1 MNGRSIERC
10 SRLGPARNV
19 APSVELRTPKQII
32 HMERF
37 PRGNRSAPSGPFLLQ
52 SIERTFALEEG
63 AMRTLVLLT
72 VLVGLSAVLFC
83 IPSAFAQATI
93 SFAQL
98 NGTVLDT
105 SGRAVVKAPVA
116 VRNTDNNQTFKT
128 TTTDTGFYVLPN
140 LPPGHYEV
148 TVSSLGFAKTTQ
160 TGIEL
165 TVGQTA
171 TVNITLKV
179 AAAGEIVVVTGE
191 APVIEPTKTEISQ
204 VIEAK
209 QIQDL
214 PISGRLFT
222 DFALLTPSVATSR
235 TSLGTTFTE
244 FEVTQISFGG
254 MRSFSNEITVDGA
267 DFVNTIS
274 GVQRATPP
282 QDAVQEF
289 RVVNNSFG
297 AEYGRA
303 LGGIVNIVTKSGTN
317 DLHGSVYDYLQ
328 NSATDARSL
337 LQPAPLP
344 HQLRQN
350 QFGGT
355 LGGPIRKD
363 RTFFF
368 LNYEGKRR
376 AESPTYPSDLFN
388 NITAI
393 DQAKGYLGLSPEGC
407 YLPPAQCTQSPFSY
421 LKAVLKSANND
432 YGFARLD
439 HQINT
444 NNRLAIRYVVE
455 DARDL
460 GELIGNTEDGGG
472 VGTPSGARD
481 LFIRDQS
488 LVGTLNSVL
497 KPNLVNTV
505 LGQYARR
512 HYNFPGA
519 TGEPDLSV
527 VNDLEFG
534 HNFGT
539 YDAIYESRAQ
549 ASDSLSWVKGN
560 HVAKFGFDGN
570 YTWGYNNY
578 PGFTPER
585 ILFPN
590 LDCVYAFA
598 NAVSL
603 LTTGAY
609 GTVPNASACPLSP
622 QADGVAFMYWG
633 VALPRTGFTN
643 GYVPAPATGG
653 GFGSGWPNA
662 FPTNMYSNYAYTLNH
677 GYWGF
682 FGQDQWRITHNLTLN
697 YGLRWDF
704 ESGLGNVINADYR
717 AFQPRIGFAYSPD
730 PKTVIRAG
738 FGTFFDRNNLTF
750 FFTTGN
756 QKTLPGY
763 FCNPPSADPSCA
775 ANGFAQGVVVP
786 MIRNGAADGGW
797 QLSAQPGFPG
807 TPSLPCAALKLPA
820 GLCASAPGGTISI
833 AALTALGIL
842 ADGPNAYP
850 PVSLTGPCT
859 ANPVTG
865 APTGACGV
873 GSGGIQ
879 RDGRLPYAEQASLE
893 VDRQFGKGLTV
904 QLGYLFVGA
913 HKLVRG
919 NNLNVPCPYGT
930 AKPSNP
936 YYAQGLLNPNG
947 SLTPCSGTPILG
959 PLGLGPF
966 FDWLGPASPIPPS
979 FAPPNPLLPVN
990 PSGLEFGVPGA
1001 AGAPPTL
1008 SGGLL
1013 DYNNNV
1019 ANAVYNGLTLTAL
1032 ERVGKYF
1039 NLTANY
1045 TYSHTIDNGNFTTF
1059 INLPPNQFD
1068 YASERANSNQDVRH
1082 HFVANF
1088 TADAPQHSVLRNFE
1102 FSSIITLES
1111 GRPFTLFP
1119 GENTFGDVAGL
1130 STDRVG
1136 GAPITGTCTSVAN
1149 CSTTI
1154 GRNTYV
1160 GDPLRSW
1167 DLRVSRYFQ
1176 FTERLKVNLAVDAF
1190 NVLNRG
1196 NVDEVNSIYGSPAF
1210 CGASPAIPRH
1220 YQDATTLAIEQGAA
1234 SVSCATQQAAAAP
1247 PAWLA
1252 LGLLPVSIPNSPN
1265 STFGL
1270 PRTMLNPRQ
1279 FQFSMK
1285 FTF

>member
-1 MNGRSIERC
+1 MRRHRDWAGIA
-10 SRLGPARNV
+10 LLLTIV
-19 APSVELRTPKQII
+19 V
-32 HMERF
+32 
-37 PRGNRSAPSGPFLLQ
+37 SAPH
-52 SIERTFALEEG
+52 
-63 AMRTLVLLT
+63 
-72 VLVGLSAVLFC
+72 
-83 IPSAFAQATI
+83 AFPQATI

-98 NGTVLDT
+98 NGTVLD
-105 SGRAVVKAPVA
+105 SGGRTVAKAPVTA
-116 VRNTDNNQTFKT
+116 RNVDTNTSFTAT
-128 TTTDTGFYVLPN
+128 TTGSGFYVIPD
-140 LPPGHYEV
+140 LPPGHYD
-148 TVSSLGFAKTTQ
+148 VSASYSGFSKTTQ
-160 TGIEL
+160 TGIVL

-171 TVNITLKV
+171 TVNLTLKV
-179 AAAGEIVVVTGE
+179 ASLGETVVVTGE

-204 VIEAK
+204 VIETQ
-209 QIQDL
+209 QIQAL

-222 DFALLTPSVATSR
+222 DFALLTPSVAKSR

-282 QDAVQEF
+282 QDSVQEF

-317 DLHGSVYDYLQ
+317 DFHGSIYDYLQ

-344 HQLRQN
+344 HALRQN

-363 RTFFF
+363 KTFFY

-376 AESPTYPSDLFN
+376 GESPTYAPDLFG
-388 NITAI
+388 NIANI
-393 DQAKGYLGLSPEGC
+393 DKAKAYLGLSPEGC
-407 YLPPAQCTQSPFSY
+407 NLPPAQCPLSPTAY
-421 LKAVLKSANND
+421 LQGVLKTVNND

-444 NNRLAIRYVVE
+444 NNRLAIRYIVE
-455 DARDL
+455 DARDT

-472 VGTPSGARD
+472 IGSPSGARN

-549 ASDSLSWVKGN
+549 GSESLAWVKGN

-570 YTWGYNNY
+570 YAWSYNNY

-598 NAVSL
+598 DTVSL
-603 LTTGAY
+603 LTTGTY
-609 GTVPNASACPLSP
+609 GTVPQNCPLSS

-633 VALPRTGFTN
+633 IAVPRTGFVN
-643 GYVPAPATGG
+643 GYQPAPATGG
-653 GFGSGWPNA
+653 GFGTGWPNA
-662 FPTNMYSNYAYTLNH
+662 FPTNMYSNYAYSLNH

-682 FGQDQWRITHNLTLN
+682 FAQDQWRLTPKLTLN

-704 ESGLGNVINADYR
+704 ESGLGNTINADYR

-730 PKTVIRAG
+730 SKTVIRAG
-738 FGTFFDRNNLTF
+738 SGIFYDRNNMTF

-763 FCNPPSADPSCA
+763 FCSPPSADPGCA
-775 ANGFAQGVVVP
+775 ANGFSQGVVVP
-786 MIRNGAADGGW
+786 MIQKGAPSGGW
-797 QLSAQPGFPG
+797 QLSAAPGFPG
-807 TPSLPCAALKLPA
+807 TPSLPCPALGLPPA
-820 GLCASAPGGTISI
+820 LCSQLPGTPAQQTISI
-833 AALTALGIL
+833 AALQALGIL
-842 ADGPNAYP
+842 ADGPKAYP

-879 RDGRLPYAEQASLE
+879 RNGRLPYAEQASLE
-893 VDRQFGKGLTV
+893 VDRQMGGGLTLQV
-904 QLGYLFVGA
+904 GYLFVGA

-936 YYAQGLLNPNG
+936 YYAQGILNPNG

-966 FDWLGPASPIPPS
+966 FNWLGPASPIPPS
-979 FAPPNPLLPVN
+979 FPPPNPLLAVN

-1001 AGAPPTL
+1001 IGAPPTL

-1019 ANAVYNGLTLTAL
+1019 ANAVYHGLTVTAL
-1032 ERVGKYF
+1032 QRIGKVF

-1068 YASERANSNQDVRH
+1068 YTSERGNSNQDVRH

-1088 TADAPQHSVLRNFE
+1088 TATGPARSFVRNFE
-1102 FSSIITLES
+1102 FSSIVTLQS
-1111 GRPFTLFP
+1111 GRPFTLFS
-1119 GENTFGDVAGL
+1119 GQNTFGDVAGL

-1136 GAPITGTCTSVAN
+1136 GLGGVCTSVSN

-1154 GRNTYV
+1154 GRNTYL
-1160 GDPLRSW
+1160 GDPLYSV

-1176 FTERLKVNLAVDAF
+1176 ISERVRLDLTVDAF
-1190 NVLNRG
+1190 NLFNRQ
-1196 NVDEVNSIYGSPAF
+1196 NVDEVSSIYGSPAF
-1210 CGASPAIPRH
+1210 CGASPVIPKR
-1220 YQDATTLAIEQGAA
+1220 YNDATTLAIQRGNA
-1234 SVSCATQQAAAAP
+1234 SVSCATQQAAAPP

-1252 LGLLPVSIPNSPN
+1252 LGLVPVTVPGSPN
-1265 STFGL
+1265 PTFGQ

-1279 FQFSMK
+1279 LQFALK
-1285 FTF
+1285 FSF

>member
-1 MNGRSIERC
+1 MR
-10 SRLGPARNV
+10 
-19 APSVELRTPKQII
+19 
-32 HMERF
+32 
-37 PRGNRSAPSGPFLLQ
+37 PRWDLIVSLF
-52 SIERTFALEEG
+52 
-63 AMRTLVLLT
+63 LT
-72 VLVGLSAVLFC
+72 VVFLAQPAL
-83 IPSAFAQATI
+83 PQATI

-98 NGTVLDT
+98 NGTVLDS
-105 SGRAVVKAPVA
+105 SGRTVAKAPVTA
-116 VRNTDNNQTFKT
+116 RNVDTNTSFTAT
-128 TTTDTGFYVLPN
+128 TAGDGYYVIPN
-140 LPPGHYEV
+140 LPPGKYD
-148 TVSSLGFAKTTQ
+148 VSAVYNGFSKTTQ
-160 TGIEL
+160 TGIVL
-165 TVGQTA
+165 SVGQTA
-171 TVNITLKV
+171 TVNLTLKV
-179 AAAGEIVVVTGE
+179 AAAGETVVVTGE
-191 APVIEPTKTEISQ
+191 APIIEPTKTEISQ
-204 VIEAK
+204 VIATQ
-209 QIQDL
+209 QIQAL

-222 DFALLTPSVATSR
+222 DFALLTPSVAKSR

-282 QDAVQEF
+282 QDSVQEF

-317 DLHGSVYDYLQ
+317 NLHGSAYDYLQ

-344 HQLRQN
+344 HALRQN

-363 RTFFF
+363 KMFFF
-368 LNYEGKRR
+368 LNYEGRR
-376 AESPTYPSDLFN
+376 SAQSPTYAPDLFS
-388 NITAI
+388 NITNI

-407 YLPPAQCTQSPFSY
+407 TLPPAQCTLSPTQYLQS
-421 LKAVLKSANND
+421 VLKTVNND
-432 YGFARLD
+432 YGFARFD
-439 HQINT
+439 YQINP
-444 NNRLAIRYVVE
+444 NNRLALRYVIE
-455 DARDL
+455 DARDT

-472 VGTPSGARD
+472 IGSPSGARN

-488 LVGTLNSVL
+488 VVATENSVL

-505 LGQYARR
+505 LGQYSRR

-549 ASDSLSWVKGN
+549 ASDTLAWVKGN
-560 HVAKFGFDGN
+560 HVAQFGFDGN
-570 YTWGYNNY
+570 YVWSYNNY

-585 ILFPN
+585 ILFPD

-603 LTTGAY
+603 LTTGSY
-609 GTVPNASACPLSP
+609 GTVPGAADCPLAP
-622 QADGVAFMYWG
+622 QADGVSFLYWG

-643 GYVPAPATGG
+643 GYVPSPATGG

-662 FPTNMYSNYAYTLNH
+662 FPTDQYSNYAYKLNH

-682 FGQDQWRITHNLTLN
+682 YAQDQWRITHNFTLN

-704 ESGLGNVINADYR
+704 ESGLGSTVDPDYR
-717 AFQPRIGFAYSPD
+717 AFQPRVGFAWSPD

-738 FGTFFDRNNLTF
+738 TGIFFDRNNLTF

-763 FCNPPSADPSCA
+763 FCQPPTAGCGGLTP
-775 ANGFAQGVVVP
+775 VTVP
-786 MIRNGAADGGW
+786 MIQTQAANGGW
-797 QLSAQPGFPG
+797 QLSANPGYPG
-807 TPSLPCAALKLPA
+807 TPSLPCVALGIPNSV
-820 GLCASAPGGTISI
+820 CASAPGNTLSV
-833 AALTALGIL
+833 AALQALSIL
-842 ADGPNAYP
+842 GDGPNAYP

-859 ANPVTG
+859 ADPITG

-879 RDGRLPYAEQASLE
+879 RNGRLPYAEQASIE
-893 VDRQFGKGLTV
+893 VDRQIGRGLSLEV
-904 QLGYLFVGA
+904 GYLFVGA

-919 NNLNVPCPYGT
+919 NNINVPCPLGT
-930 AKPSNP
+930 SKPGNP
-936 YYAQGLLNPNG
+936 ADAQGILDPSG
-947 SLTPCSGTPILG
+947 SLTPCRGTPTLG
-959 PLGLGPF
+959 PFGLGPF
-966 FDWLGPASPIPPS
+966 FGTLSNPA
-979 FAPPNPLLPVN
+979 
-990 PSGLEFGVPGA
+990 GLEFGVPNA
-1001 AGAPPTL
+1001 SVPATI

-1019 ANAVYNGLTLTAL
+1019 ADANYNGMTVTVL
-1032 ERVGKYF
+1032 ERLGQVF

-1068 YASERANSNQDVRH
+1068 YSSERANSNQDIRNNLV
-1082 HFVANF
+1082 VNF
-1088 TADAPQHSVLRNFE
+1088 TAQGPQHSFVRNFQ
-1102 FSSIITLES
+1102 FSSIITLQS
-1111 GRPFTLFP
+1111 GRPFTLFA
-1119 GENTFGDVAGL
+1119 GQNTFGDVAGL

-1136 GAPITGTCTSVAN
+1136 GAPIQSACPSVTN

-1160 GDPLRSW
+1160 GDTLYAW
-1167 DLRVSRYFQ
+1167 DLRLARYFQ
-1176 FTERLKVNLAVDAF
+1176 LTERLRMDLTVDAF
-1190 NVLNRG
+1190 NVLNRP
-1196 NVDEVNSIYGSPAF
+1196 NVDEVNSIYGSPIF
-1210 CGASPAIPRH
+1210 CGNIPQH
-1220 YQDATTLAIEQGAA
+1220 YRDATTLAIQGGAG
-1234 SVSCATQQAAAAP
+1234 SVACPAAP
-1247 PAWLA
+1247 PPVWLA
-1252 LGLLPVSIPNSPN
+1252 DGLLPVTVPGTPNSV
-1265 STFGL
+1265 FGT

-1285 FTF
+1285 FSF

>member
-1 MNGRSIERC
+1 MR
-10 SRLGPARNV
+10 AR
-19 APSVELRTPKQII
+19 RWFI
-32 HMERF
+32 
-37 PRGNRSAPSGPFLLQ
+37 
-52 SIERTFALEEG
+52 
-63 AMRTLVLLT
+63 
-72 VLVGLSAVLFC
+72 VLVVAALTTFLAAQAL
-83 IPSAFAQATI
+83 AQATI

-98 NGTVLDT
+98 NGTVLDEA
-105 SGRAVVKAPVA
+105 GRAVFKAA
-116 VRNTDNNQTFKT
+116 VTVREMNTNQTYAAT
-128 TTTDTGFYVLPN
+128 VNEAGFYVIPSLS
-140 LPPGHYEV
+140 PGKYEL
-148 TVSSLGFAKTTQ
+148 TVSYTGFGKYTQ
-160 TGIEL
+160 SGINL
-165 TVGQTA
+165 SVGQTA
-171 TVNITLKV
+171 TVNVTLKV
-179 AAAGEIVVVTGE
+179 AALGEVVVVTTE
-191 APVIEPTKTEISQ
+191 APTVETTRTEISQ
-204 VIEAK
+204 VIESK

-235 TSLGTTFTE
+235 TALGTTFTE

-317 DLHGSVYDYLQ
+317 DLHGSIYDYLQ

-344 HQLRQN
+344 HTLRQN

-368 LNYEGKRR
+368 LNFEGKRR
-376 AESPTYPSDLFN
+376 GESPTYPSDLFN
-388 NITAI
+388 RIDAI

-407 YLPPAQCTQSPFSY
+407 NLPPAQCTGTPFGY
-421 LKAVLKSANND
+421 LKSVLKTVNND

-472 VGTPSGARD
+472 VGTPSGARN

-488 LVGTLNSVL
+488 LVGTVNSLL
-497 KPNLVNTV
+497 KSNLVNTV
-505 LGQYARR
+505 LGQYSRR

-539 YDAIYESRAQ
+539 YDAIYESRVQ
-549 ASDSLSWVKGN
+549 GSDSLSWVKGN
-560 HVAKFGFDGN
+560 HLAKFGFDGN
-570 YTWGYNNY
+570 YVWSYNNY

-590 LDCVYAFA
+590 LDCVSAFA

-603 LTTGAY
+603 VTTGTY
-609 GTVPNASACPLSP
+609 GTVAGASNCPLAP

-633 VALPRTGFTN
+633 VALPRTGFQN

-662 FPTNMYSNYAYTLNH
+662 FPVNMYNNYAYTLNH

-682 FGQDQWRITHNLTLN
+682 FAQDQWRITPKFTLN

-704 ESGLGNVINADYR
+704 ETGLSNVINADYR

-738 FGTFFDRNNLTF
+738 FGTFFDRNNMTF

-763 FCNPPSADPSCA
+763 FCNPPGADPSCA
-775 ANGFAQGVVVP
+775 ANGFGSGVNVP
-786 MIRNGAADGGW
+786 MVHNGAANGGW
-797 QLSAQPGFPG
+797 QLSAAPGFPG
-807 TPSLPCAALKLPA
+807 TPSLPCVALGLPPA
-820 GLCASAPGGTISI
+820 LCTSAPGGTISI
-833 AALTALGIL
+833 AALQALGIL
-842 ADGPNAYP
+842 ADGANAYP

-879 RDGRLPYAEQASLE
+879 KNGRLPYAQQASLE
-893 VDRQFGKGLTV
+893 IDRQIGKGLTL

-930 AKPSNP
+930 AKPNNP
-936 YYAQGLLNPNG
+936 YYAQGILDPSG
-947 SLTPCSGTPILG
+947 SLSPCSGTPTLG

-966 FDWLGPASPIPPS
+966 FAWLGPAANPAAPIP
-979 FAPPNPLLPVN
+979 NPKLPIN
-990 PSGLEFGVPGA
+990 PSGLEFGVPGGV
-1001 AGAPPTL
+1001 GAPPTL

-1019 ANAVYNGLTLTAL
+1019 ANAVYHGLTLTAL
-1032 ERVGKYF
+1032 ERLGKYF

-1068 YASERANSNQDVRH
+1068 YASERANSNQDARH
-1082 HFVANF
+1082 HFVTNF
-1088 TADAPQHSVLRNFE
+1088 TVDAPQNSFLRNFE
-1102 FSSIITLES
+1102 FSSIVTLQS
-1111 GRPFTLFP
+1111 GRPFTLFA
-1119 GENTFGDVAGL
+1119 GQNTFGDVAGL

-1136 GAPITGTCTSVAN
+1136 GAPVGSACGSVTN
-1149 CSTTI
+1149 CSTI
-1154 GRNTYV
+1154 ISRNTYV
-1160 GDPLRSW
+1160 GDPLYSW
-1167 DLRVSRYFQ
+1167 DLRLSRSFPIS
-1176 FTERLKVNLAVDAF
+1176 ERVRVNLAVDAF

-1210 CGASPAIPRH
+1210 CGASPLIPKH
-1220 YQDATTLAIEQGAA
+1220 YNDATTLAIQQGG
-1234 SVSCATQQAAAAP
+1234 VSCATQQAAAAP

-1252 LGLLPVSIPNSPN
+1252 LGLLPVTIPNSPN
-1265 STFGL
+1265 SLFGL

-1285 FTF
+1285 LTF